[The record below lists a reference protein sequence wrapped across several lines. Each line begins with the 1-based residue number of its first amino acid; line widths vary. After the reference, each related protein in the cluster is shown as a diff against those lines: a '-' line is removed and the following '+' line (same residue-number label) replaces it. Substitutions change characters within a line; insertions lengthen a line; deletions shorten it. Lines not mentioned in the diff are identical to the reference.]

1 MGRMNS
7 MKILSIGLLVLGVV
21 LVIVGIVQFAEF
33 HDSVGGRAA
42 AAGNRFARAVGGS
55 GSVARGYTQPIM
67 IIIAGV
73 VAAGAGFF
81 LHKKR

>member
-7 MKILSIGLLVLGVV
+7 MKILSIALLALGVV
-21 LVIVGIVQFAEF
+21 LVIVGIVQFAQF
-33 HDSVGGRAA
+33 HDSFGGRAA

-55 GSVARGYTQPIM
+55 GSVAQGYVQPIM
-67 IIIAGV
+67 MIVAGV

-81 LHKKR
+81 LQKRR

>member
-1 MGRMNS
+1 MRRMNT
-7 MKILSIGLLVLGVV
+7 MKILGIGLLVLGVV

-55 GSVARGYTQPIM
+55 GSVASGYTQPILLM
-67 IIIAGV
+67 VAGV
-73 VAAGAGFF
+73 AAAGAGFF